1 MKPLWT
7 QIWIFL
13 FCWLTI
19 RNPPY
24 SNKHRMR
31 ATCQYHS
38 SRWHENS
45 GQLNL
50 SVHER
55 SCSCLIYKVKWS
67 RSVVSNSLRPHGLV
81 AHQAPQSMGFSRQEY
96 WRGLPFPSPGC
107 LSYSGIEPRSPALQA
122 DALPSERDPNDDSIH
137 MPLIPMSLKKV
148 LGRPSTQWKRQLWE
162 KNWLLAPK
170 EVQTL
175 NSQNL

>member
-96 WRGLPFPSPGC
+96 WRGLPFPSP
-107 LSYSGIEPRSPALQA
+107 LRLVA
-122 DALPSERDPNDDSIH
+122 
-137 MPLIPMSLKKV
+137 LIPKYLCSV
-148 LGRPSTQWKRQLWE
+148 SWE
-162 KNWLLAPK
+162 KKNLLISGWRNMPQGEIEINTLMNNI
-170 EVQTL
+170 EVGDL
-175 NSQNL
+175 EFCSG